1 MALTKVQGEGI
12 SGLSISANNEITMSS
27 QPAFHATK
35 SGNQNNVADN
45 TTIAF
50 DVERFDNNLDFD
62 GTSTFTAPVTGRYM
76 LGIEIRVDGLEN
88 AHSYFRPYIVT
99 SNKNYTG
106 FITAGNALA
115 NDPTYYHISASI
127 LADLDAG
134 DTAYVT
140 WRWANGSAQD
150 DISAD
155 SIFYGYLVC

>member
-62 GTSTFTAPVTGRYM
+62 GTSTFTAPVTGA
-76 LGIEIRVDGLEN
+76 VK
-88 AHSYFRPYIVT
+88 V
-99 SNKNYTG
+99 
-106 FITAGNALA
+106 
-115 NDPTYYHISASI
+115 
-127 LADLDAG
+127 
-134 DTAYVT
+134 
-140 WRWANGSAQD
+140 
-150 DISAD
+150 
-155 SIFYGYLVC
+155 